1 MADRKKDKLDE
12 VIARV
17 QKANTPEGK
26 EAARLAKLAMVKP
39 PRLEGDMSGDR
50 TGTRDQSKRRKQV
63 EEEVKE
69 YRNGGK
75 VSLGDF
81 KGNF

>member
-17 QKANTPEGK
+17 QYEMSDEGK
-26 EAARLAKLAMVKP
+26 EATRLAKMASVKP
-39 PRLEGDMSGDR
+39 PRMQGDLSGDR
-50 TGTRDQSKRRKQV
+50 TGTRDQSKRRKKQ
-63 EEEVKE
+63 EAQE

-75 VSLGDF
+75 VSLGNF